1 MVANVLSSEELVTE
15 AQKELGEDEAR
26 VQVLLLV
33 KQPLFL
39 VLLFD
44 YQHQQWKNEK
54 LFCEYGDQFFGDY
67 AIGY

>member
-1 MVANVLSSEELVTE
+1 MVANVLSSEELVAE
-15 AQKELGEDEAR
+15 AKKELGEDEAR

-33 KQPLFL
+33 KQPRFL

-54 LFCEYGDQFFGDY
+54 LCREYGDQFFGDY

>member
-1 MVANVLSSEELVTE
+1 MVANVLSSEELATE
-15 AQKELGEDEAR
+15 AKKELGEDEAR

-44 YQHQQWKNEK
+44 HQYQS
-54 LFCEYGDQFFGDY
+54 L
-67 AIGY
+67 